1 MKTTTLRCQK
11 EYRTV
16 KITTMSNYQ
25 DSQEE
30 NSQNDLFDQDITD
43 TPLALPRAPTAA
55 GCNNTTTNCDC
66 CAKNTALL
74 QEILKEVKQLQTGK
88 TKVPSFSI
96 ENSAVERPL
105 HEYLKLRFARN
116 PYLADPDT
124 ELKSKLL
131 TLRRKYAPEA
141 DVQEVLRHGLRFS
154 ARKMVDFRS
163 QTKNKILSRSV
174 KNEDVGALGINSLT
188 KSIYGKFMKEES
200 EDTCNLAVALR
211 SFCHDKRQLRKQNGE
226 PLGDF
231 WKSFKSYLQDI
242 LDDSSE
248 GKWRTIIE
256 REEKRIERY
265 RK

>member
-1 MKTTTLRCQK
+1 M
-11 EYRTV
+11 
-16 KITTMSNYQ
+16 
-25 DSQEE
+25 
-30 NSQNDLFDQDITD
+30 TD
-43 TPLALPRAPTAA
+43 MPLPRAPAA
-55 GCNNTTTNCDC
+55 CNSTTSHCDC

-74 QEILKEVKQLQTGK
+74 QEILKEVKQLQSGK

-105 HEYLKLRFARN
+105 HDYLKVRFSKN
-116 PYLADPDT
+116 PFLSDPDT

-131 TLRRKYAPEA
+131 TLRRKYAPDA

-174 KNEDVGALGINSLT
+174 KTEDVGTLDVNSLT
-188 KSIYGKFMKEES
+188 KSIYGKFIKEQS
-200 EDTCNLAVALR
+200 EETCNLAVALR
-211 SFCHDKRQLRKQNGE
+211 SFCHEKRQLRTQNGE
-226 PLGDF
+226 PLEDF

-248 GKWRTIIE
+248 DKWRRLSE

-265 RK
+265 RKYALINDN